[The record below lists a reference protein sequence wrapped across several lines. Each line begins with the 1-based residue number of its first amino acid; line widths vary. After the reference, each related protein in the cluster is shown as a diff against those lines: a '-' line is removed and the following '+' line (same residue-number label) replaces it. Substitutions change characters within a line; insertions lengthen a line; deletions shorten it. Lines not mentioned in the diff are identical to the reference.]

1 MFNIFDRIGAVGEF
15 WENLQK
21 GEPVAVVI
29 AVVIGLFAAFVM
41 GVYVYDRKQ
50 QKKQSR
56 NPSKV
61 GRGG

>member
-1 MFNIFDRIGAVGEF
+1 MFNILDRIGAVGEF

-21 GEPVAVVI
+21 GDPVAIVI
-29 AVVIGLFAAFVM
+29 AVVLGLLAAFVM

-56 NPSKV
+56 SPSKV
-61 GRGG
+61 GRGR

>member
-15 WENLQK
+15 CENLQK
-21 GEPVAVVI
+21 GDPVAIVI
-29 AVVIGLFAAFVM
+29 AIVLGLLAAFVM

-56 NPSKV
+56 SPSKV
-61 GRGG
+61 RRGA

>member
-1 MFNIFDRIGAVGEF
+1 MFNIFDRIRAVGEF

-21 GEPVAVVI
+21 GDPVAIVI
-29 AVVIGLFAAFVM
+29 AIVLGLLAAFVM

-56 NPSKV
+56 SPSKV
-61 GRGG
+61 RRGG